1 MTLNQSVYYL
11 NSLSVLPNSPMKLVL
26 ILNVTLIYLLLQL
39 KERWSLNQS
48 VSEGGE
54 EEIK

>member
-48 VSEGGE
+48 VNEGGE
-54 EEIK
+54 E